1 MCEHCKVAYSF
12 FFGVQYHKVDC
23 PVIVE
28 AESMNG
34 RVVFATTSLEMSE
47 ANPMSREDFLASGHG
62 K

>member
-1 MCEHCKVAYSF
+1 MCEHCQVAYSF

-28 AESMNG
+28 AEG
-34 RVVFATTSLEMSE
+34 VVLATTSLQRSE
-47 ANPMSREDFLASGHG
+47 ANPMNREDFLASDHG

>member
-12 FFGVQYHKVDC
+12 FFGVQYHKSDC

-28 AESMNG
+28 AEG
-34 RVVFATTSLEMSE
+34 PVFATTSLEMSE

>member
-23 PVIVE
+23 PVIVT
-28 AESMNG
+28 ATRKG
-34 RVVFATTSLEMSE
+34 QAVFATTSLEMSE
-47 ANPMSREDFLASGHG
+47 ANPMSREDFLASDHG